1 MESRRLKRKGP
12 APTKR
17 KTDYERQRT
26 REEVEQIKKDL
37 IDFAKTSWGK
47 QWIQSNLKI
56 GRPFRMQRGIEY
68 VKDERRI
75 DNMSINPGQIFA
87 TVQGT
92 APTPYRVKINFE
104 TITEEGWQV
113 ILEKLATKTIN
124 LVDLLDGLL
133 PEDIISIFSEN
144 HYSLFPDAEKGLD
157 ATCSCPDTAIPC
169 KHIAAVILYIARVLD
184 YNPFLLLELRGMGKT
199 DIFNNLS
206 LAQIDDDDLKLSS
219 ISIKER
225 PGKEKSEFS
234 FNVPT
239 MSIQELTAKQQAIER
254 EYKVGFNIKKPGKII
269 ETFENLGIPPTINN
283 KAFKIVFEAIYRLI
297 TSHTYQLSMDVDK
310 S

>member
-113 ILEKLATKTIN
+113 ILEKLTTKTIN

-133 PEDIISIFSEN
+133 PEDIVSIFSEN

-184 YNPFLLLELRGMGKT
+184 YNPFLLLEMRGMGKT

-206 LAQIDDDDLKLSS
+206 LAQIDDDDPKLSA
-219 ISIKER
+219 ISVKET

-239 MSIQELTAKQQAIER
+239 MSIQELTAKQQSLESD
-254 EYKVGFNIKKPGKII
+254 YKIGFNLKKPGKII
-269 ETFENLGIPPTINN
+269 ETFENLGIPPSIDN

-297 TSHTYQLSMDVDK
+297 TSHTYQISMDVEK
-310 S
+310 K

>member
-113 ILEKLATKTIN
+113 ILEKLTTKTIN

-133 PEDIISIFSEN
+133 PEDIVSIFSEN
-144 HYSLFPDAEKGLD
+144 HFSLFPDAEKGLD

-184 YNPFLLLELRGMGKT
+184 YNPFLLLEMRGMGKT
-199 DIFNNLS
+199 DIFDNLS
-206 LAQIDDDDLKLSS
+206 LAQIDDDDLKLSA
-219 ISIKER
+219 ISVKET

-239 MSIQELTAKQQAIER
+239 MSIQELTAKQQSLESD
-254 EYKVGFNIKKPGKII
+254 YKIGFNLKKPGKII
-269 ETFENLGIPPTINN
+269 ETFENLGIPPSIDN

-297 TSHTYQLSMDVDK
+297 TSHTYQISMDVEK
-310 S
+310 K

>member
-1 MESRRLKRKGP
+1 LESRRLKRKGP

-113 ILEKLATKTIN
+113 ILEKLTTKTIN

-133 PEDIISIFSEN
+133 PEDIVSIFSEN
-144 HYSLFPDAEKGLD
+144 HFSLFPDAEKGLD

-184 YNPFLLLELRGMGKT
+184 YNPFLLLEMRGMGKT
-199 DIFNNLS
+199 DIFDNLS
-206 LAQIDDDDLKLSS
+206 LAQIDDDDLKLSA
-219 ISIKER
+219 ISVKET

-239 MSIQELTAKQQAIER
+239 MSIQELTAKQQSLESD
-254 EYKVGFNIKKPGKII
+254 YKIGFNLKKPGKII
-269 ETFENLGIPPTINN
+269 ETFENLGIPPSIDN

-297 TSHTYQLSMDVDK
+297 TSHTYQISMDVEK
-310 S
+310 K